1 MQRKPGIK
9 CFIYSPVSGFATGV
23 EKMGEGG
30 GALQNLM
37 MGGGGLKSIH
47 GGSLKCCQKMHVK
60 EFI

>member
-30 GALQNLM
+30 GSSKFDDG
-37 MGGGGLKSIH
+37 GGGGLSQYM
-47 GGSLKCCQKMHVK
+47 GGA
-60 EFI
+60 

>member
-30 GALQNLM
+30 GLFKIWP
-37 MGGGGLKSIH
+37 GWLKSIH
-47 GGSLKCCQKMHVK
+47 GGIMGGGGGA
-60 EFI
+60 

>member
-30 GALQNLM
+30 GSSKFDD
-37 MGGGGLKSIH
+37 GGGG
-47 GGSLKCCQKMHVK
+47 GA
-60 EFI
+60 

>member
-30 GALQNLM
+30 GSSKFDD
-37 MGGGGLKSIH
+37 GGGGLKSIH

>member
-37 MGGGGLKSIH
+37 MGGGGLSQYM
-47 GGSLKCCQKMHVK
+47 GGA
-60 EFI
+60 

>member
-23 EKMGEGG
+23 EKMGEAG

-37 MGGGGLKSIH
+37 MGGGGGLSQNM
-47 GGSLKCCQKMHVK
+47 GGA
-60 EFI
+60 